1 MACKSL
7 NCGCCGDWFETWKG
21 YVDQDQGKGYG
32 ICKSCQ
38 DWQDERAKA
47 EITRGIN
54 LIANALKGDRKEKFL
69 KMPFDKQSSIVFRAM
84 DDGLLTWSIE

>member
-21 YVDQDQGKGYG
+21 YVDQDQDKGYG

-38 DWQDERAKA
+38 DWIGEREKA
-47 EITRGIN
+47 EITAGIN
-54 LIANALKGDRKEKFL
+54 VIVNALKGDRKEKFL
-69 KMPFDKQSSIVFRAM
+69 KMPFDKQRSILFKAI
-84 DDGLLTWSIE
+84 DDGLLTWSIK